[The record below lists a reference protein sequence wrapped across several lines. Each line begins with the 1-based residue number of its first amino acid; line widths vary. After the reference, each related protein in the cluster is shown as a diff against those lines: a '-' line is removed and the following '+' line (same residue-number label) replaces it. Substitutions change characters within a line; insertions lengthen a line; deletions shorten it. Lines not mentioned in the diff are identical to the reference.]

1 MILAAFLTPLLASA
15 FPSQANAANV
25 DLSIR
30 IGDRYQGDRLAF
42 RERPRMVVVPNTR
55 VYYVQDSSDRDV
67 YQYGR
72 FYYANEGGRWYRAR
86 NYRGPWIYVR
96 ARSVPRQIYAVPADY
111 RRGGWRGD
119 YNYWQNRDYDRDWN
133 SGDRPNRGDRTDR
146 NDPRNGSD
154 RSGNNNDRRDRG
166 NGRGN

>member
-1 MILAAFLTPLLASA
+1 MILAALLTPLLSSA
-15 FPSQANAANV
+15 LASQANAANV
-25 DLSIR
+25 DLSVR
-30 IGDRYQGDRLAF
+30 IGDRYQGDRLVF
-42 RERPRMVVVPNTR
+42 RERPRMVTVPNTR

-133 SGDRPNRGDRTDR
+133 SGDRPNRGDRSS
-146 NDPRNGSD
+146 NDPRNGND
-154 RSGNNNDRRDRG
+154 RSGNNNDGRDRG